1 MGFDSIFRRYGE
13 AAPNRRSEKRVTRAQ
28 SVRFRASFVLFARL
42 SLVPGQAVFGAA
54 QQPSAP
60 ALADIKR
67 AEILLSQGKAGDA
80 VALLNTVAEK
90 EPKTPGLEAKLGKA
104 YFQNRKFQ
112 QAISHLQLAVRLVPD
127 DWEST
132 QLLALTYYSL
142 GDCPQALPLL
152 LKLGTHLT
160 KSEIDDPYLTGVCY
174 LKIQQWEAAR
184 AAFAEMFAV
193 PPDSAMAHL
202 MLAKM
207 MVRQRMEDRSEPEIQ
222 RALELDPR
230 LPMAH
235 FLLGE
240 VYLYQTNPQRALEE
254 FKRELAIN
262 PTVWLVYWRLGD
274 AYTRLKKY
282 DEAERALKQSI
293 WLNESF
299 TGSYL
304 LLGEVELKKGNLE
317 LGAGFLEHAL
327 KLDPQNDYAHY
338 SLGRAYQQMGRTAE
352 ANRHFEITRSLRAE
366 KKSDEQKLFQDI
378 TR

>member
-1 MGFDSIFRRYGE
+1 L
-13 AAPNRRSEKRVTRAQ
+13 APDVPSH
-28 SVRFRASFVLFARL
+28 RFRCARTDRVIL
-42 SLVPGQAVFGAA
+42 LRARALAILLGLTLPLVA
-54 QQPSAP
+54 QQVSEH

-67 AEILLSQGKAGDA
+67 ADTLLSHGKPDDA
-80 VALLNTVAEK
+80 VALLNRLAEK
-90 EPKTPGLEAKLGKA
+90 EPKLPGLEAKLGKA
-104 YFQNRKFQ
+104 YFQSRKFQ
-112 QAISHLQLAVRLVPD
+112 QAVSHLQVALQQTPD

-142 GDCPQALPLL
+142 GNCPQALPLL
-152 LKLGTHLT
+152 LQLRAHLT
-160 KSEIDDPYLTGVCY
+160 HGEIDGPYLTGVCY
-174 LKIQQWEAAR
+174 LKSQRWEEAR
-184 AAFAEMFAV
+184 AAFAEMFGAA
-193 PPDSAMAHL
+193 PGSAMAHL

-207 MVRQRMEDRSEPEIQ
+207 MVRQRMEEQSVPEIQ
-222 RALELDPR
+222 KALELDAR

-240 VYLYQTNPQRALEE
+240 IYLYQTNPQRALEE
-254 FKRELAIN
+254 FKKELEIN

-274 AYTRLKKY
+274 AYTRLEKY
-282 DEAERALKQSI
+282 DDAEKALKEAV

-317 LGAGFLEHAL
+317 LGAGFLERAL

-338 SLGRAYQQMGRTAE
+338 SLARAYQQMGRVEE
-352 ANRHFEITRSLRAE
+352 ANRQFEITRSLRAE
-366 KKSDEQKLFQDI
+366 KKSDERRFFQDI

>member
-1 MGFDSIFRRYGE
+1 L
-13 AAPNRRSEKRVTRAQ
+13 AAGVSNHRLLGAFLRA
-28 SVRFRASFVLFARL
+28 RALVILFGLAL
-42 SLVPGQAVFGAA
+42 AATA
-54 QQPSAP
+54 QQASDP
-60 ALADIKR
+60 ALADLKR
-67 AEILLSQGKAGDA
+67 ADALLDQGKPDDA
-80 VALLNTVAEK
+80 VVVLNGLAEK
-90 EPKTPGLEAKLGKA
+90 EPKLPGLEAKLGKA
-104 YFQNRKFQ
+104 YFQSRKFQ
-112 QAISHLQLAVRLVPD
+112 QAVSHLQLALQQAPD

-142 GDCPQALPLL
+142 GNCPQALPLL
-152 LKLGTHLT
+152 LKLRAHLPNG
-160 KSEIDDPYLTGVCY
+160 EIDGPYLTGVCY
-174 LKIQQWEAAR
+174 MKTQQWDAAR
-184 AAFAEMFAV
+184 AAFAEMFGAA
-193 PPDSAMAHL
+193 PGSAMAYL

-207 MVRQRMEDRSEPEIQ
+207 MVRQHMEERSVPEIQ
-222 RALELDPR
+222 KALALDPR

-240 VYLYQTNPQRALEE
+240 IYLYQTNPQRALEE
-254 FKRELAIN
+254 FKKELEIN

-274 AYTRLKKY
+274 AYTRLEKY
-282 DEAERALKQSI
+282 DEAEKALKEAV

-317 LGAGFLEHAL
+317 LGAGFLERAL

-338 SLGRAYQQMGRTAE
+338 SLARAYQQMGRTEE

-366 KKSDEQKLFQDI
+366 KKNDEQRFFQDI